1 MQDHRQRRYPPLP
14 LSSLRTLERKAD
26 PFPSPLSSPPQLD
39 VQLFTHSLRD
49 RIEWDLSSS
58 LSPYDFSHLL
68 AADLGLSSECVPL
81 IAHAIHEELLKHK
94 KDAIEMGLVGA
105 GWRALPEGTSRAGP
119 RKLAGVWRGWE
130 EQEDFGPT
138 LVELTAEDIERR
150 EVERER
156 ASRSVTRSFS
166 LLVSTSRVR
175 DQRADTPPSSTFVFV
190 LRLFQTSEEGDSQ
203 VHVQLGQRPLP
214 TALIADSPTGPLLLF
229 LLAPPIYSHNLPAP
243 LAPSYTYFSLAT
255 LLLLV
260 RSSKSYQPSFSFALL
275 SVVVAQV
282 SRMHR
287 LARDF
292 RA

>member
-1 MQDHRQRRYPPLP
+1 MQDHRQRQFAP
-14 LSSLRTLERKAD
+14 LSLFRTRGGAVLTTRPTAR
-26 PFPSPLSSPPQLD
+26 SLSSSSQLD

-156 ASRSVTRSFS
+156 ASRSVTRSLS

-175 DQRADTPPSSTFVFV
+175 D
-190 LRLFQTSEEGDSQ
+190 
-203 VHVQLGQRPLP
+203 
-214 TALIADSPTGPLLLF
+214 
-229 LLAPPIYSHNLPAP
+229 
-243 LAPSYTYFSLAT
+243 
-255 LLLLV
+255 
-260 RSSKSYQPSFSFALL
+260 
-275 SVVVAQV
+275 
-282 SRMHR
+282 
-287 LARDF
+287 
-292 RA
+292 